1 MHNVCINTHT
11 TYRTHFRVKLDAIIR
26 WLGETAKDKCTPLE
40 FSITTCLTRGYAFR
54 IQHYDGCL
62 IID

>member
-1 MHNVCINTHT
+1 MLLHT
-11 TYRTHFRVKLDAIIR
+11 NK
-26 WLGETAKDKCTPLE
+26 TAKDNKCTPLE
-40 FSITTCLTRGYAFR
+40 FSITTCFTRGYAFR